1 MAEYK
6 LSKTYDFHTV
16 ENRLYEW
23 WESSGYFRPQID
35 HDQKPFVISIPPPN
49 VTGELHLGH
58 AMFVAMEDLMIRHSR
73 MKGVP
78 TLWVPGSDHA
88 GIATQLVVER
98 ALEEEG
104 TSRDEIGREAFIR
117 RTWAWKEEFGGII
130 TQQLRRL
137 GASCDWERERFTLD
151 NGLSQAV
158 REAFVRLYEK
168 DLIYR
173 GSYLINWSPGLQT
186 AVSDL
191 EVEYAEEEGQL
202 YYFKY
207 RIMDSDEHIP
217 VATTRPETILGDT
230 AVAVHPEDDRYK
242 HFVGQTCLVPVLDRK
257 IPVIADEYVDREFGT
272 GALKITPGHDPADYE
287 IGRRHGL
294 EIINILNPDA
304 TMNAA
309 AGPYVDLD
317 RFECRERLWSDMEKL
332 ELTLKQEPYTLQVP
346 RTQRG
351 GEIVEPL
358 VSTQWFVRMEPLAKP
373 ALEVVRDEKIL
384 IVPNRFI
391 KVYYNWLEN
400 IRDWCLSRQ
409 LWWGHRIPAWH
420 CSDCGEITVAREDPD
435 SCKHCGSAQI
445 EQDPDVL
452 DTWFSS
458 GLWPFSTLGWPEET
472 EDFKY
477 FYPTQMMETGYDIL
491 FFWVA
496 RMIMMGLE
504 FTGVPPFEV
513 VYLHGLVRDE
523 GGRKMSKT
531 LGNVIDPLQV
541 MDELGADALRFT
553 MLTGSTPGQDM
564 KLSLERVQAN
574 RNFANKIWN
583 AGRLILGLIE
593 NTPAKPDQR
602 PDITGADRWILAR
615 LNQLVLDVNRLFD
628 NYQYG
633 EAGRQAYEFFWSEF
647 ADWYLEISKLQMKA
661 SPDRAWLTL
670 MITVEVYDT
679 CLRLLH
685 PYIPFVT
692 EELWGYLR
700 RASLDQEDGYRPSG
714 GWEEALII
722 ARWPVVRDAEDW
734 ERDAISDFQV
744 VQEIVTKIRN
754 VRQEKNVP
762 ARKRIS
768 ATIEAGEYVARIQ
781 ESRAAIA
788 SLANLDDQSLIIEQ
802 KVDAVPENS
811 VSLVVGSIKVYLPME
826 ALLEIATERDRL
838 SRQLEEHGAQITR
851 LERLLEGEFST
862 RAPEDVVAAERDKL
876 ENLKDS
882 ASKIEEQL
890 SSLPE

>member
-1 MAEYK
+1 
-6 LSKTYDFHTV
+6 
-16 ENRLYEW
+16 
-23 WESSGYFRPQID
+23 
-35 HDQKPFVISIPPPN
+35 
-49 VTGELHLGH
+49 
-58 AMFVAMEDLMIRHSR
+58 
-73 MKGVP
+73 
-78 TLWVPGSDHA
+78 
-88 GIATQLVVER
+88 
-98 ALEEEG
+98 
-104 TSRDEIGREAFIR
+104 
-117 RTWAWKEEFGGII
+117 
-130 TQQLRRL
+130 
-137 GASCDWERERFTLD
+137 
-151 NGLSQAV
+151 
-158 REAFVRLYEK
+158 
-168 DLIYR
+168 
-173 GSYLINWSPGLQT
+173 
-186 AVSDL
+186 
-191 EVEYAEEEGQL
+191 
-202 YYFKY
+202 
-207 RIMDSDEHIP
+207 
-217 VATTRPETILGDT
+217 
-230 AVAVHPEDDRYK
+230 
-242 HFVGQTCLVPVLDRK
+242 
-257 IPVIADEYVDREFGT
+257 
-272 GALKITPGHDPADYE
+272 
-287 IGRRHGL
+287 
-294 EIINILNPDA
+294 
-304 TMNAA
+304 
-309 AGPYVDLD
+309 
-317 RFECRERLWSDMEKL
+317 
-332 ELTLKQEPYTLQVP
+332 
-346 RTQRG
+346 
-351 GEIVEPL
+351 
-358 VSTQWFVRMEPLAKP
+358 MEPLAKQ
-373 ALEVVRDEKIL
+373 ALEAVRDGKIL

-391 KVYYNWLEN
+391 KVYYNWLDN

-435 SCKHCGSAQI
+435 VCKHCGSAQI

-472 EDFKY
+472 EDYKY

-531 LGNVIDPLQV
+531 LGNVIDPLKV

-583 AGRLILGLIE
+583 AGRLILGMIE
-593 NTPAKPDQR
+593 NAPAKPDPR
-602 PDITGADRWILAR
+602 PDMTGADRWILAR
-615 LNQLVLDVNRLFD
+615 LNQLVLDVNRLFES
-628 NYQYG
+628 YQYG

-647 ADWYLEISKLQMKA
+647 ADWYLEIAKLQMQA
-661 SPDRAWLTL
+661 SPERAWLTF

-700 RASLDQEDGYRPSG
+700 RASLDQEDGYRPSK

-722 ARWPVVRDAEDW
+722 AHWPAVHDAEDW
-734 ERDAISDFQV
+734 ERDAIAVFQV

-762 ARKRIS
+762 ARKKIS
-768 ATIEAGEYVARIQ
+768 ATIEAGEYEARIQ
-781 ESRAAIA
+781 ESRASIA
-788 SLANLDDQSLIIEQ
+788 SLANLDEQSLFIEQ
-802 KVDAVPENS
+802 TVDDVPENS

-826 ALLEIATERDRL
+826 GLLDITTERDRL
-838 SRQLEEHGAQITR
+838 TRQLEENTAQITR
-851 LERLLEGEFST
+851 LEQLLEGEFSS

>member
-1 MAEYK
+1 
-6 LSKTYDFHTV
+6 
-16 ENRLYEW
+16 
-23 WESSGYFRPQID
+23 
-35 HDQKPFVISIPPPN
+35 
-49 VTGELHLGH
+49 
-58 AMFVAMEDLMIRHSR
+58 MIRHSR

-104 TSRDEIGREAFIR
+104 TSRDEIGREAFVR

-130 TQQLRRL
+130 TQQLRSL

-151 NGLSQAV
+151 NGLSEAV

-191 EVEYAEEEGQL
+191 EVEYAEEQGQL

-207 RIMDSDEHIP
+207 RIMDSDEFIP
-217 VATTRPETILGDT
+217 VATTRPETILGDM
-230 AVAVHPEDDRYK
+230 AVAIHPEDDRYK
-242 HFVGQTCLVPVLDRK
+242 HLVGQTCLVPVLDRQ
-257 IPVIADEYVDREFGT
+257 IPVISDEYVDREFGT

-317 RFECRERLWSDMEKL
+317 RFECRDQLWSDMEKL
-332 ELTLKQEPYTLQVP
+332 ELTIKQEPYTLQVP

-358 VSTQWFVRMEPLAKP
+358 VSTQWFVRMEPLAIP
-373 ALEVVRDEKIL
+373 ALDAVRDGKIL

-435 SCKHCGSAQI
+435 VCKHCGSAQI

-472 EDFKY
+472 EDYKY

-504 FTGVPPFEV
+504 FTGVPPFEI

-523 GGRKMSKT
+523 DGRKMSKT

-564 KLSLERVQAN
+564 KLSLERVRAN

-583 AGRLILGLIE
+583 AGRLILGLID
-593 NTPAKPDQR
+593 NAPTKPDQK
-602 PDITGADRWILAR
+602 PDMTGADRWILAR

-647 ADWYLEISKLQMKA
+647 ADWYLEIAKLQMRA
-661 SPDRAWLTL
+661 SSERAWLTL

-679 CLRLLH
+679 CLRMLH

-700 RASLDQEDGYRPSG
+700 RSSLDQEDGYQPLN

-722 ARWPVVRDAEDW
+722 AHWPVEREAEAW
-734 ERDAISDFQV
+734 ERDAIADFQV

-768 ATIEAGEYVARIQ
+768 ATIEAGEYEARIQ
-781 ESRAAIA
+781 ESRASIA
-788 SLANLDDQSLIIEQ
+788 SLANLDEQSLVIEQ
-802 KVDAVPENS
+802 TVDDVPENS

-826 ALLEIATERDRL
+826 GLLDIATERDRL
-838 SRQLEEHGAQITR
+838 TRQLEEHNAQITR
-851 LERLLEGEFST
+851 LERLLDGEFAS
-862 RAPEDVVAAERDKL
+862 RAPDDVVAAERDKL

>member
-6 LSKTYDFHTV
+6 LSKTYDFHSV

-35 HDQKPFVISIPPPN
+35 HDQRPFVISIPPPN

-104 TSRDEIGREAFIR
+104 TSRDEIGREAFVR

-158 REAFVRLYEK
+158 REAFVRFYEK

-191 EVEYAEEEGQL
+191 EVEYAEEQGHL

-242 HFVGQTCLVPVLDRK
+242 HLVGQTCLVPVLDRQ

-309 AGPYVDLD
+309 AGPYIDLD

-373 ALEVVRDEKIL
+373 ALDVVRDGKIL

-391 KVYYNWLEN
+391 KVYFNWLEN
-400 IRDWCLSRQ
+400 IRDWCVSRQ

-472 EDFKY
+472 DDYEY

-523 GGRKMSKT
+523 GGKKMSKT
-531 LGNVIDPLQV
+531 LGNVIDPLKV

-593 NTPAKPDQR
+593 NAPAEPDQR
-602 PDITGADRWILAR
+602 PDMTGADRWIIAR

-647 ADWYLEISKLQMKA
+647 ADWYLEIAKLQMKA

-685 PYIPFVT
+685 PFIPFVT

-700 RASLDQEDGYRPSG
+700 RASLDQEDGYRPSKE
-714 GWEEALII
+714 WEEALII
-722 ARWPVVRDAEDW
+722 ARWPMARDAEDW
-734 ERDAISDFQV
+734 EREAIADFQV

-768 ATIEAGEYVARIQ
+768 ATIEAGEYEARIQ
-781 ESRAAIA
+781 ESRASIA
-788 SLANLDDQSLIIEQ
+788 SLANIDEQSLRIEQ
-802 KVDAVPENS
+802 TVDVVPENS
-811 VSLVVGSIKVYLPME
+811 VSLVVGSIKIYLPME
-826 ALLEIATERDRL
+826 GLLDIATERDRL
-838 SRQLEEHGAQITR
+838 TRQLEEYTAQISR
-851 LERLLEGEFST
+851 LESLLEGEFSS
-862 RAPEDVVAAERDKL
+862 RAPDDVVAAERDKL